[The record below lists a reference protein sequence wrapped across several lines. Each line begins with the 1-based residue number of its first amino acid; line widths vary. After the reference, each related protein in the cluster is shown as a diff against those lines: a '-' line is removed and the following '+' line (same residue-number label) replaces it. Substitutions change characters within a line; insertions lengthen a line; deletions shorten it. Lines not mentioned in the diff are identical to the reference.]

1 MKLHFAKYSELPL
14 EILVEVLVVVLV
26 VVSKLS
32 FVVVSKLK

>member
-1 MKLHFAKYSELPL
+1 MKWHFAKYSGLPL